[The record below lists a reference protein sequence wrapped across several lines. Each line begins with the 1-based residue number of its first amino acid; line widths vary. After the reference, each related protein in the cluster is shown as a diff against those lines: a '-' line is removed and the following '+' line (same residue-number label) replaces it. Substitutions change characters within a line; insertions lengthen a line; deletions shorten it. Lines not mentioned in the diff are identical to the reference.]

1 MNQWDKI
8 WNKRNSSLE
17 KTEDTFDM
25 YCKLK
30 SANGFDTQDIDG
42 YYESFYEQCQKMRD
56 KIIAGCD
63 GTLESVYEVGCG
75 SGVNLYVFQKF
86 LPQLIVGGMDY
97 SAPLIQIAKNVI
109 ESNDLSL
116 GEALQIE
123 SEDKYDVVLS
133 DSVFQYFQS
142 PEYGMKVLE
151 KMYDKAKKM
160 IVVTE
165 IHDMELFEEHMEYR
179 RSCVENYD
187 EKYKGLEK
195 TFYKKQDFINFAKEK
210 QCRYEIIKP
219 DNKIYWNN
227 EYVFDF
233 YLYKA

>member
-17 KTEDTFDM
+17 KTEDIFDM

-42 YYESFYEQCQKMRD
+42 YYESFYEQCKKMCE
-56 KIIAGCD
+56 KIIAGCA
-63 GTLESVYEVGCG
+63 GRLESVYEVGCG

-86 LPQLIVGGMDY
+86 LPQLTVGGMDY

-116 GEALQIE
+116 GEALRIN

-160 IVVTE
+160 LVITE

-233 YLYKA
+233 YLYKE